1 MSMVWQAIQ
10 AVIVIFLMIGAGVFV
25 SWRKWV
31 SREAANVFPKLI
43 INLSLPCT
51 AVYSLYTKLSRELL
65 LQSWLPIAI
74 AFFVVFV
81 MFFLSKLMA
90 ALFRIPKHRRGVFS
104 VLFAFANTV
113 FIGFPVVQAL
123 FGDTG
128 MPYAVFYYLAN
139 TTFFWT
145 LGYYG
150 LQKDAELISGRHS
163 AVSLGGVLKKLVS
176 VPIVTVGVMYVV
188 VLMDIRLPEFVLTTA
203 QYIGGMTSPLS
214 LLFMGCVIYGIGI
227 SGFKY
232 ERGIGPAMVGRFLI
246 VPVFCF
252 AVCTLVMQFVPQ
264 TGSAVDFELMR
275 NVLTIQS
282 AQPVMTQTVIMSQL
296 RGADTGY
303 AAKGVVWTTLF
314 SLISIPVYMTIF
326 QFI

>member
-1 MSMVWQAIQ
+1 MVWQAIQ
-10 AVIVIFLMIGAGVFV
+10 AVIVIFLMIGAGMFV

-31 SREAANVFPKLI
+31 LREGANIFPKII

-51 AVYSLYTKLSRELL
+51 AIYSLYTKLSRELL
-65 LQSWLPIAI
+65 LQSWLPISI
-74 AFFVVFV
+74 AFSAVLV
-81 MFFLSKLMA
+81 MFFFSKLVA
-90 ALFRIPKHRRGVFS
+90 GLFRIPKERRGVFS
-104 VLFAFANTV
+104 VLFAFANSV
-113 FIGFPVVQAL
+113 FIGFPVAQAL

-150 LQKDAELISGRHS
+150 MQKDAELISGRHS
-163 AVSLGGVLKKLVS
+163 PVAPGSVLKKLIS
-176 VPIVTVGVMYVV
+176 APIITVAVMFIIVLTGLQLPEVV
-188 VLMDIRLPEFVLTTA
+188 VTTA
-203 QYIGGMTSPLS
+203 HYIGGMTTPLS

-227 SGFKY
+227 SGLKY
-232 ERGIGPAMVGRFLI
+232 ERGIGPAMLGRFLLA
-246 VPVFCF
+246 PVFCF
-252 AVCTLVMQFVPQ
+252 AACTLIMQFVPQ
-264 TGSAVDFELMR
+264 TGSAVDLALMR
-275 NVLTIQS
+275 NVLTVQS
-282 AQPVMTQTVIMSQL
+282 GLPVMTQTVIVAQL

-314 SLISIPVYMTIF
+314 SLISIPLYMTVF